1 MPRING
7 TWRDD
12 TLDGGAGDDR
22 VRGRSGD
29 DSLSGNGGDDRLG
42 GASGADTLDGGS
54 GNDQLD
60 GGSQHDLL
68 SGGAGDDTL
77 DGASGEDTLEGGAG
91 ADLIAGAS
99 QNDVIAGG
107 DGEDTVTGDSG
118 RDLVSGGAGDD
129 RLDGGTQDDT
139 VFGGAGNDTL
149 VGGSNDDWLDGGA
162 GDDLVDAGG
171 YSGGA
176 DTIVFGPGAGHDIVD
191 GFNPA
196 TDFLHVG
203 GASIDDVNL
212 SPTDNPKV
220 WVLTLDGAPDASLTL
235 DFAHFWDDDLQV
247 GDLAARVI
255 NDIDAQPPD
264 DPYGVPICLTAGA
277 RVETAR
283 GLVPAAALRG
293 GDLLRTLDAG
303 WQPLRAVLRRWF
315 PLAELRAD
323 PALRP
328 VHVPAGAFGDG
339 LPWRDMRVS
348 LQHGFLA
355 VDPRGRAPERLIRA
369 RHLAD
374 MLRRAEVVAAPVR
387 GESYVHLLLDA
398 HHLIRAEGAWTET
411 IFAGPR
417 VVAQDAVL
425 RRMRPGRRLPR
436 MAQRVRPA
444 LTRRDLRAFDGYML
458 GRVQTGHRPA
468 RARMAAA

>member
-22 VRGRSGD
+22 IRGRSGD
-29 DSLSGNGGDDRLG
+29 DSLSGNGGDDRLEG
-42 GASGADTLDGGS
+42 VSGADTLDGGR
-54 GNDQLD
+54 GNDELD
-60 GGSQHDLL
+60 GGSQDDLL

-99 QNDVIAGG
+99 RDDVIAGG

-139 VFGGAGNDTL
+139 VFGGAGDDTL

-162 GDDLVDAGG
+162 GDDLFDAGG
-171 YSGGA
+171 YSGGS
-176 DTIVFGPGAGHDIVD
+176 DTIVFGPGTGHDTVD

-203 GASIDDVNL
+203 GAAIEDVNL
-212 SPTDNPKV
+212 SPTNDPKV
-220 WVLTLDGAPDASLTL
+220 WVLTLAGEPDASLTL
-235 DFAHFWDDDLQV
+235 DFAHFWDDGLQA
-247 GDLAARVI
+247 GDLTARVI
-255 NDIDAQPPD
+255 NDIDTLPPD
-264 DPYGVPICLTAGA
+264 DPYEVPICLTAGT

-283 GLVPAAALRG
+283 GLVPAAALRD

-303 WQPLRAVLRRWF
+303 WQPVRAVLRRWF

-348 LQHGFLA
+348 LQHCFLA
-355 VDPRGRAPERLIRA
+355 VDPRGLAPEGLIRA

-374 MLRRAEVVAAPVR
+374 TLHRAEIVAAPDR

-398 HHLIRAEGAWTET
+398 HHLVQAEGVWTET

-425 RRMRPGRRLPR
+425 RRMLSGRRLPR
-436 MAQRVRPA
+436 MAQRARPA
-444 LTRRDLRAFDGYML
+444 LTRRDLRVFDGYL
-458 GRVQTGHRPA
+458 PGRADPRPRPA
-468 RARMAAA
+468 RAGRAAA